1 MIQNHLTPYVDGPYD
16 IIQADADG
24 ILIKK
29 HLQFLEVFI
38 SVKSLH
44 FLPTFCNS
52 AVWKNSLMI
61 LYLSKFPDKSIF
73 YYWQLAFTKIK
84 LWITN
89 SGNKQLLFFQNKK
102 NNNWVEVSLSQT
114 NCTSP
119 MSTLTFN
126 WYWNLNTSM
135 YTCYL
140 NCPNMV
146 VLFDATYFSPVW
158 ASWACWANLKNSK
171 VIT

>member
-1 MIQNHLTPYVDGPYD
+1 MSIWPHWNWICVLYLAHNHVSVIRLK
-16 IIQADADG
+16 QADSNG

-73 YYWQLAFTKIK
+73 CYWQLAFTKIN
-84 LWITN
+84 LWITK

-119 MSTLTFN
+119 MSTLTLKSK
-126 WYWNLNTSM
+126 YIDV
-135 YTCYL
+135 YL
-140 NCPNMV
+140 
-146 VLFDATYFSPVW
+146 LS
-158 ASWACWANLKNSK
+158 
-171 VIT
+171 